1 MERERN
7 RIFATNKIVAIERD
21 LDQTTYYV
29 YGVDS
34 VTTVK
39 AYCFDIIDGVLLF
52 KSKNNKVVRVFASGV
67 WKQFVPEGEN
77 NDTGY

>member
-21 LDQTTYYV
+21 LDQITYYV

-39 AYCFDIIDGVLLF
+39 AYGFNVIEGALVF
-52 KSKNNKVVRVFASGV
+52 TGKNNCIVRVFASGA
-67 WKQFVPEGEN
+67 WKQIVPEGEN